1 MIELDRINHKILDI
15 LEKNGRISNADLSEK
30 VGLSA
35 SACLRRVQ
43 ELERTGVITGYRA
56 QLNRSALGSSIVIF
70 VMVGLSEHAAS
81 YASDFET
88 AVSTSRYVREV
99 HNVTGSVEYILRVE
113 VDDLS
118 AYKKFHT
125 EVLGKQPQVHSIT
138 SYICLG
144 SPKDERA

>member
-1 MIELDRINHKILDI
+1 MIELDSTNHKILDL
-15 LEKNGRISNADLSEK
+15 LEKNGRISNAELSER

-43 ELERTGVITGYRA
+43 ELERTGIITGYRA
-56 QLNRSALGSSIVIF
+56 QLNRSALGSSIVVF

-88 AVSTSRYVREV
+88 AVSASRQVREV
-99 HNVTGSVEYILRVE
+99 HNVTGSVEYLLRVE

-118 AYKKFHT
+118 AYKRFHS
-125 EVLGKQPQVHSIT
+125 EILGKQPQVHSIT